1 MSEEIVEE
9 KKKELDGQDLKEAF
23 SAALNY
29 LETRVEEI
37 NTLNVFPVPDGD
49 TGTNMYLTFKA
60 AVQGMTQKDYKSIEK
75 ITEIAAEKALLGAR
89 GNSGVIISQILR
101 GLARGLK
108 GKEKA
113 TPMDFAKA
121 FQYGVVFA
129 YRAVSKPVEGTVLT
143 VAREMAKGAKKAS
156 RENKSSRKLFEE
168 AVISGYRAVEKT
180 KEQLPVLAKAGVVD
194 AGALGLVVIV
204 EGCLMALSGEEKFS
218 RAVSF
223 EKQPAELKEVNIE
236 ERSEFIFPYCTELVI
251 KGSNVGHHRLRR
263 DLGVLGDSLVVVG
276 DKNVTKIHI
285 HTNHPGE
292 VLDQCLKRGTLHEIK
307 IDNMLDQHKERL
319 ELGEAD
325 TAPFLQ
331 ESGRVNVLAVCN
343 GKGLEEIFRG
353 FQVTR
358 IIEGGPTLNPRVQ
371 DFVEAMQGVE
381 SDFIIL
387 PNDKNIRL
395 AAEQAVQYLNKEV
408 HVVPTQNIPQGIA
421 AATSFNPNQGIH
433 ENVENMTEAY
443 LNIKSGEITYAV
455 REGSFENISFS
466 KGDIIGLYD
475 GRITVAGDDVRIV
488 LSELLRQIVD
498 NENELI
504 TIFYGEGIDDS
515 EAEEISK
522 TFAKDFPEKELEIYS
537 GGQPLYY
544 FLISAE

>member
-1 MSEEIVEE
+1 MSEETVEE
-9 KKKELDGQDLKEAF
+9 VKKELDGQDLKEAF
-23 SAALNY
+23 SVALNY
-29 LETRVEEI
+29 LESRVEEI

-60 AVQGMTQKDYKSIEK
+60 AVQGMIEKDYKSIEK

-108 GKEKA
+108 GKETA

-143 VAREMAKGAKKAS
+143 VAREMAKGTKKVS

-168 AVISGYRAVEKT
+168 AVTSGYKAVEKT

-194 AGALGLVVIV
+194 AGGLGLVVIV
-204 EGCLMALSGEEKFS
+204 EGCFMALSGEDGFS
-218 RAVSF
+218 RTLSF
-223 EKQPAELKEVNIE
+223 EKQPSELKEVTTG
-236 ERSEFIFPYCTELVI
+236 ERSEFIFPYCTELII
-251 KGSNVGHHRLRR
+251 KGSNIGHHRLRR

-276 DKNVTKIHI
+276 DKNVTKVHI
-285 HTNHPGE
+285 HTNQPGE
-292 VLDQCLKRGTLHEIK
+292 VLDYCIKRGTLHEIK
-307 IDNMLDQHKERL
+307 IDNMLDQHEERL
-319 ELGEAD
+319 ELEEDG
-325 TAPFLQ
+325 TAPLLQ
-331 ESGRVNVLAVCN
+331 ESGNVNVLAVCN
-343 GKGLEEIFRG
+343 GKGLREIFKG

-358 IIEGGPTLNPRVQ
+358 IIEGGPTLNPKVQ

-381 SDFIIL
+381 SGFIIL

-395 AAEQAVQYLNKEV
+395 AAEQAAQYLNKEV
-408 HVVPTQNIPQGIA
+408 HVIPTQNIPQGIA
-421 AATSFNPNQGIH
+421 AATAFNPNQGIH
-433 ENVENMTEAY
+433 ENLENMTEAY
-443 LNIKSGEITYAV
+443 SSIKSGEITFAV
-455 REGSFENISFS
+455 REGSFENISFN

-475 GRITVAGDDVRIV
+475 HKITVAGDDVKIV
-488 LSELLRQIVD
+488 LFELLSQMVD
-498 NENELI
+498 DENELI
-504 TIFYGEGIDDS
+504 TIFYGQDINDKEI
-515 EAEEISK
+515 EEISEAL
-522 TFAKDFPEKELEIYS
+522 AKEFPEKEVEMYS

-544 FLISAE
+544 FLISVE